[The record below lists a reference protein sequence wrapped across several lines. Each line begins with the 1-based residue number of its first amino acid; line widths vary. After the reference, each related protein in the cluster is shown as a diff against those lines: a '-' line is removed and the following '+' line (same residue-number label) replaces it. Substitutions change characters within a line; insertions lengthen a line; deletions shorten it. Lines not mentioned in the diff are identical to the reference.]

1 MTYKELKEK
10 IRDLGFEEDATMS
23 EYSSIVMN
31 ACNRA
36 ISTVY
41 HTVLSRVES
50 YFKFRDMDW
59 FMPDMDVLSADT
71 PDDYK
76 LNLPDKL
83 VFLVPLL
90 ASYYIWLD
98 DDERKAITYRNEY
111 EDLKAQ
117 IFEECLGGSRCRVV
131 GGRYV

>member
-1 MTYKELKEK
+1 MTYKELKNK
-10 IRDLGFEEDATMS
+10 IRDLGFEEDETMM
-23 EYSSIVMN
+23 EYSSIVVN

-36 ISTVY
+36 IATIY
-41 HTVLSRVES
+41 HTVLARIES
-50 YFKFRDMDW
+50 YFSFKDSDW
-59 FMPDMDVLSADT
+59 YMPEQDVLTIDT
-71 PDDYK
+71 TDDYEF
-76 LNLPDKL
+76 NLPDKL

-111 EDLKAQ
+111 EDLKEQ
-117 IFEECLGGSRCRVV
+117 IFVECLGGSKCRVV

>member
-1 MTYKELKEK
+1 MTYKELKTK

-23 EYSSIVMN
+23 EYSSIVVN

-36 ISTVY
+36 ISTIY
-41 HTVLSRVES
+41 HTVLSRMES
-50 YFKFRDMDW
+50 YFKFRDFDW
-59 FMPDMDVLSADT
+59 YMPEMDVLTLDT
-71 PDDYK
+71 EDDYT

-98 DDERKAITYRNEY
+98 DDERKAIMYRNEY

-117 IFEECLGGSRCRVV
+117 IFTECLGGSRCRVV
-131 GGRYV
+131 GGRHV